1 MQYAERSGKADVREG
16 CAAVI
21 DVPLSL
27 GPGKIY
33 DLTDGGSNSDGFYLQ
48 AEAFTERVEREA
60 EFRAA
65 SLLEEYRT
73 FLRFATKEP
82 ARSWGEYA
90 VELLTLGMA
99 LRTRG

>member
-60 EFRAA
+60 EIPRSA
-65 SLLEEYRT
+65 L
-73 FLRFATKEP
+73 
-82 ARSWGEYA
+82 ARGIPHFP
-90 VELLTLGMA
+90 A
-99 LRTRG
+99 LRHKRAGAQLG